1 MTFGGTLSEKPRNA
15 TTQWHRPSVC
25 KVPRLGVTFVFSV
38 IFAGSKLIGMC
49 FPLKCDFWEFY
60 GFAKG
65 GCCGSRDCCAR
76 RGRRL
81 TRMSLGLTL
90 NGGTLVAQNRDERRD
105 KGRENFLL
113 SFFFPHAFLSSQIV
127 STTSIY

>member
-1 MTFGGTLSEKPRNA
+1 MAGGTLSEKPRNA

-38 IFAGSKLIGMC
+38 IFAGRKLIGVC

-65 GCCGSRDCCAR
+65 GCCGSRDCC
-76 RGRRL
+76 GRRL

-105 KGRENFLL
+105 ICTDASNPK
-113 SFFFPHAFLSSQIV
+113 P
-127 STTSIY
+127 